1 MYYSFQAMC
10 QQNISM
16 ISKVHL
22 LGFHSPQSLNY
33 GLFTILLHIY
43 CLTLCGNLLMVIL
56 VTHIRELHQ
65 PMYFFL
71 TQLSIADVLL
81 TTDVVPS
88 LLHILLNKIGVIS
101 FAGCIA
107 QFFIFAFSEG
117 SECFLLTVMSYD
129 RYLAI
134 CNPLHYTTIMTH
146 KLCLQLVIISW
157 LLSFSLSVVETVSTS
172 SLQYCGP
179 NTIDHFFCD
188 LPLVL
193 ELSCSDTSGVNLE
206 FVLISAP
213 VLFCA
218 FIIII
223 MSYSYIIFVILEIP
237 SSTGRQKA
245 FSTCSSHLTVVSI
258 FYGTLFGVYI
268 LPTKGQSLNIK
279 KFLSLLYTV
288 GTPLM
293 NPVIYSLR
301 NSHIIKAFRTFKHRF
316 LHKIQI

>member
-1 MYYSFQAMC
+1 MLQP
-10 QQNISM
+10 NIS
-16 ISKVHL
+16 IIAKIHL
-22 LGFHSPQSLNY
+22 LGFKSSQNLNY
-33 GLFTILLHIY
+33 VLFTIFLIVY
-43 CLTLCGNLLMVIL
+43 CLTLCGNLLMVTL
-56 VTHIRELHQ
+56 VTHVRELHQ

-88 LLHILLNKIGVIS
+88 LLHVLLHKVGIIS
-101 FAGCIA
+101 FAACIA
-107 QFFIFAFSEG
+107 QLFIFAFCEG

-134 CNPLHYTTIMTH
+134 CNPLRYTTIMNH
-146 KLCLQLVIISW
+146 NLCLKLIVISW
-157 LLSFSLSVVETVSTS
+157 LLGFSLSTVEMTPTS
-172 SLQYCGP
+172 LLEYCGP

-188 LPLVL
+188 MPPVL
-193 ELSCSDTSGVNLE
+193 ELSCSDTSGVQLE
-206 FVLISAP
+206 IMLISTP
-213 VLFCA
+213 VLFCV

-223 MSYSYIIFVILEIP
+223 MSYSYIISVILKIS

-268 LPTKGQSLNIK
+268 LPTKGQSLNINK
-279 KFLSLLYTV
+279 LLSLLYTV

-301 NSHIIKAFRTFKHRF
+301 NSHIIKTFGTFKINF
-316 LHKIQI
+316 LQKIQKEI

>member
-1 MYYSFQAMC
+1 MLHSVQNML
-10 QQNISM
+10 QPNIS
-16 ISKVHL
+16 IITKIHL
-22 LGFHSPQSLNY
+22 LGFQSSKNVNY
-33 GLFTILLHIY
+33 VLFTIFLLIY
-43 CLTLCGNLLMVIL
+43 YLTLCGNLLMVTL

-81 TTDVVPS
+81 TTDIVPS
-88 LLHILLNKIGVIS
+88 LLHVLLHKVGIIYFV
-101 FAGCIA
+101 GCIA
-107 QFFIFAFSEG
+107 QFFIFAFCEG

-134 CNPLHYTTIMTH
+134 CNPLRYTTIMNRN
-146 KLCLQLVIISW
+146 LCLKLVIISW
-157 LLSFSLSVVETVSTS
+157 LLGFSLSTVEMASTS

-188 LPLVL
+188 LMPIL
-193 ELSCSDTSGVNLE
+193 ELSCSDTSGVQLE
-206 FVLISAP
+206 IMLISAP
-213 VLFCA
+213 VLLCA
-218 FIIII
+218 FMIII
-223 MSYSYIIFVILEIP
+223 MSYSYIIFVILNIP

-288 GTPLM
+288 GTPLI

-301 NSHIIKAFRTFKHRF
+301 NSHIIKAFGTFKSNF
-316 LHKIQI
+316 L